1 LDADGINAL
10 SGNIDILDMAS
21 CPVILTPH
29 DGEYARLGGDLSSGN
44 RLPGAVSFAARH
56 NCIIVLKGHRTITAL
71 PDGSAYCNAS
81 GSPALA
87 KGGTGDALAGM
98 MLGLLGQG
106 FAVKDA
112 VLSAVY
118 LHGLAGEICA
128 SRYGEYSLTPKRLLD
143 AIPDAVKSVC
153 KMG

>member
-10 SGNIDILDMAS
+10 SGNIDVLDMAS

-29 DGEYARLGGDLSSGN
+29 DGEFRRIGGDVSTGD
-44 RLPGAVSFAARH
+44 RLPEAVKFAVAH
-56 NCIIVLKGHRTITAL
+56 GCVLVLKGHRTITAM
-71 PDGSAYCNAS
+71 PDGSAYINTT

-106 FAVKDA
+106 FALKDA
-112 VLSAVY
+112 VLAAVY
-118 LHGLAGEICA
+118 LHGLAGELCA
-128 SRYGEYSLTPKRLLD
+128 ARYGEYSLTPGRLLES
-143 AIPDAVKSVC
+143 IPDAMKSVC
-153 KMG
+153 KTG